1 MKKLVLLALSVI
13 LGTAAISARQNLLV
27 KKFDYATSAGEN
39 YAHAL
44 RNKVM
49 EGIAERGRVKVLDVA
64 TDDGVEADNI
74 LDGHLISITYVK
86 SSDSK
91 GATYTAKVNYSLKVT
106 RVSDNE
112 VINNKTFEASSPTF
126 MSTYRTQGD
135 AAAAAIN
142 YAGAQMKDWVDEV
155 FKSVGKIIEV
165 SEVKK
170 DEAKM
175 VYISIGSEEG
185 IQKGQKLDVKVEKTV
200 AGRPISKVI
209 GEIKVE
215 AVEGEDVSLCKVTK
229 NGKAIQA
236 AMAETPDAV
245 TVVTKVNGNI
255 LGL

>member
-13 LGTAAISARQNLLV
+13 LGTA
-27 KKFDYATSAGEN
+27 
-39 YAHAL
+39 
-44 RNKVM
+44 

-142 YAGAQMKDWVDEV
+142 YAGSQMKDWVDEV

-209 GEIKVE
+209 GEIKAE